1 MTQSSVL
8 RAIRGLRLSSP
19 TLPRL
24 AAAACN
30 LGRPLEI
37 GSARADAGSPA
48 PPERASDRTVL
59 SAGASVLVVIPQYRC
74 EEWLEQ
80 CLSSMVTQTRKAHGI
95 VVVDDGSTSPPTTI
109 VERFPS
115 VTLLRSR
122 ENVGPYRL
130 IESVI
135 RRTRYD
141 AYLFQDAD
149 DWSTSDRLELL
160 IAEAEKT
167 GAELVGCQ
175 ELKVTSSDDGET
187 FATTYPLDVNRAL
200 ALEPTHALVHP
211 ASLVARALV
220 ERIGGFASELRFG
233 GDTEFLFR
241 AAHVA
246 RIVNVDRFCYFTRVR
261 PGSLTTSEDTRAKS
275 PARRQLGREIVDRAR
290 QNYGRAGRGEAPDL
304 RPLRV
309 ADAVPL
315 EHVTGPALVPSG

>member
-1 MTQSSVL
+1 MTRSSVL
-8 RAIRGLRLSSP
+8 RAIRDLRLSSP

-24 AAAACN
+24 AGAACN
-30 LGRPLEI
+30 VGQPLAI
-37 GSARADAGSPA
+37 GSARADAGSSA
-48 PPERASDRTVL
+48 PPERTRTGTAL
-59 SAGASVLVVIPQYRC
+59 SAGASVLAVIPQYRC

-80 CLSSMVTQTRKAHGI
+80 CLRSLVTQTRHAQGI
-95 VVVDDGSTSPPTTI
+95 VVVDDGSPAPPTAI
-109 VERFPS
+109 VEKFPA

-149 DWSTSDRLELL
+149 DWSTSDRLEVL
-160 IAEAEKT
+160 IAAAEQT

-175 ELKVTSSDDGET
+175 ELKLTSSGDGET
-187 FATTYPLDVNRAL
+187 FATTYPLDVNGAL

-211 ASLVARALV
+211 ASLVARTLV
-220 ERIGGFASELRFG
+220 ERIGGFAGGLRFG

-275 PARRQLGREIVDRAR
+275 PARRQLGREIVDLAR
-290 QNYGRAGRGEAPDL
+290 QNYVRADRGEAPDL

-309 ADAVPL
+309 AAAVPL
-315 EHVTGPALVPSG
+315 EHVAGPALVANG